1 MEQPV
6 GEDRMRRLTQKTP
19 RARLVKAWASHLPPP
34 LVLGVNG
41 AVKVRS
47 QFPFPGE

>member
-19 RARLVKAWASHLPPP
+19 RGRLVKAWASYLPPT
-34 LVLGVNG
+34 LVLEVNG
-41 AVKVRS
+41 PVKVRS